1 MVQTKKIDDRVE
13 IIFEARECVVAAFYD
28 SLAAGSVVRHRLAV
42 IQHFISRL
50 LQQVLS
56 MGPKR
61 LVLTLAIRGCTSFS
75 YVLLRLKRV
84 SWDP

>member
-28 SLAAGSVVRHRLAV
+28 SLAAGSVVRHRLAL

-50 LQQVLS
+50 LQQ
-56 MGPKR
+56 PDQ
-61 LVLTLAIRGCTSFS
+61 IRRFQ
-75 YVLLRLKRV
+75 RV
-84 SWDP
+84 NLHDFEIVNMA

>member
-28 SLAAGSVVRHRLAV
+28 SLAAGSVVRHRTV

-50 LQQVLS
+50 LQQRIKSGASSGSICMTLDRKYGV
-56 MGPKR
+56 
-61 LVLTLAIRGCTSFS
+61 TLAHIAARCKGFSF
-75 YVLLRLKRV
+75 
-84 SWDP
+84 